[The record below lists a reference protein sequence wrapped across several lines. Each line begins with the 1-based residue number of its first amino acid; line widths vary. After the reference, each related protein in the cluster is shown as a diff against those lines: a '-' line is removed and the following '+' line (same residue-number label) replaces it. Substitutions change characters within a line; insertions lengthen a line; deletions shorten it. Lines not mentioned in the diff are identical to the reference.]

1 VAPAAYPVKR
11 NALLL
16 AAGLVCLS
24 GMFQLTVALAT
35 TTLVVVTGVEGIL
48 GLGPAIFLLS
58 GSLGVLPAGRLMDRV
73 GRMPVIRGAFLLGAA
88 GTTLTAL
95 GCWWLSATLVIVGFA
110 CAGISAAVVLLSRAA
125 AAEMFPPAKRARGI
139 SFVLFGAVSGAI
151 WGPLVFGPMFSGRH
165 LTPHALVVPWL
176 SAGLF
181 MIAGF
186 VVSLGVRP
194 DPKTIAGTHAD
205 DLADTGV
212 SAPLREIIRRPGVP
226 AALVAAVASFGVMA
240 GVMNLSGYVALGH
253 GHHQSDVFTIISA
266 HIVGMYGLVLVVGDV
281 IDRIGRRTA
290 LVSGLAIVSASCAS
304 LIWLDGLL
312 GMSVALFGLGL
323 GWNLSY
329 VAATTELVSLASPSE
344 RGQLVGFSDLL
355 SAALGAT
362 LALAGGAIYSANG
375 VLPLAA
381 LAAALAALPAI
392 WLAGRGTVRPA
403 PEPA

>member
-1 VAPAAYPVKR
+1 VHGYPVRR
-11 NALLL
+11 NAFLL

-35 TTLVVVTGVEGIL
+35 TTLVLVTGVEGIL
-48 GLGPAIFLLS
+48 GLGPAIFLVA
-58 GSLGVLPAGRLMDRV
+58 GSIGVLPAGRLMDRY
-73 GRMPVIRGAFLLGAA
+73 GRMPVIRGGFLLGAL
-88 GTTLTAL
+88 GTTLTGL
-95 GCWWLSATLVIVGFA
+95 GCQWVSALLVIAGFA

-125 AAEMFPPAKRARGI
+125 AAEMFPPEKRARGI

-181 MIAGF
+181 MLAGF
-186 VVSLGVRP
+186 VISLGVRP
-194 DPKTIAGTHAD
+194 DPKVISQDHEGDVAD
-205 DLADTGV
+205 NG
-212 SAPLREIIRRPGVP
+212 SGAPLREILRRPGVP

-253 GHHQSDVFTIISA
+253 HHSQSDVFTIISA
-266 HIVGMYGLVLVVGDV
+266 HIVGMYGLVIVVGDI

-290 LVSGLAIVSASCAS
+290 LVGGLAIVAASCMS
-304 LIWLDGLL
+304 LMWLDGLL
-312 GMSVALFGLGL
+312 GMAVSLFGLGL

-344 RGQLVGFSDLL
+344 RGRLVGFSDLL
-355 SAALGAT
+355 SSACGAAL
-362 LALAGGAIYSANG
+362 ALGGGAIYSADG
-375 VLPLAA
+375 VVPLAA
-381 LAAALAALPAI
+381 LAAVLAALPAV
-392 WLAGRGTVRPA
+392 WLIGRGSGSPA